1 MERIGSNNNRMRGA
15 FQSINTILTNLWY
28 VVKQSNYVRVVRSLS
43 TLFKYYNCYPLRSI
57 IHYSSCNP
65 FLSHIS
71 ISSLNFLS
79 IINYEQMLIVKISLY
94 YDNLIYEFF
103 ERYYDYRYFFF
114 FSFFNEKVF
123 STTVWITGGLIVLR

>member
-94 YDNLIYEFF
+94 YNNLIYSN
-103 ERYYDYRYFFF
+103 DITIIVIFFF

>member
-65 FLSHIS
+65 FLSPIS
-71 ISSLNFLS
+71 ISSLNFLR

-94 YDNLIYEFF
+94 YDNLIYSN
-103 ERYYDYRYFFF
+103 DITIIVIFFF

>member
-65 FLSHIS
+65 FLSLIS
-71 ISSLNFLS
+71 ISSLNFLR

-94 YDNLIYEFF
+94 YDNLIYSN
-103 ERYYDYRYFFF
+103 DITIIVIFFF

>member
-94 YDNLIYEFF
+94 YDNLIYSN
-103 ERYYDYRYFFF
+103 DITIIVIFFF

>member
-57 IHYSSCNP
+57 VHYSSCNP
-65 FLSHIS
+65 FLSLIS
-71 ISSLNFLS
+71 ISSLNFLR

-94 YDNLIYEFF
+94 YDNLIYSN
-103 ERYYDYRYFFF
+103 DITIIVIFFF

>member
-57 IHYSSCNP
+57 VHYSSCNP

-94 YDNLIYEFF
+94 YDNLIYSN
-103 ERYYDYRYFFF
+103 DITIIVIFFF